1 MTEHEAA
8 HYRNLIDIHRRIQD
22 PLVIIKVDHLQYLL
36 DRLEPKPR
44 VKVKAVREPA

>member
-1 MTEHEAA
+1 MNEHEAA

-36 DRLEPKPR
+36 DRAEKPR
-44 VKVKAVREPA
+44 VKVKAVKEPA